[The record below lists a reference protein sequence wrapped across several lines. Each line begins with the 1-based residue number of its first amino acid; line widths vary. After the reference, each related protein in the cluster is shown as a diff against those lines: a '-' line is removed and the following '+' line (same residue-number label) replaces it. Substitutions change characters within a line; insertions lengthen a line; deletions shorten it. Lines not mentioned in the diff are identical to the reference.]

1 MDAQQPEDVRRAHFR
16 ADDQAG
22 AEIGPQAAVLVAL
35 QGGLVVRRVVR
46 LVRVSARPSVSCFEP
61 YTELAKKV
69 CPRLRDLA
77 TAPAGGITQPRTY
90 FFWPS
95 LYILIGTDMVARS
108 FFTIEHQHHH

>member
-1 MDAQQPEDVRRAHFR
+1 MDARQPEDVRCAHIR

-22 AEIGPQAAVLVAL
+22 AEVGPQATVLVAL
-35 QGGLVVRRVVR
+35 QRGLVVRRVVR

-77 TAPAGGITQPRTY
+77 TAPAGEITQPRPN
-90 FFWPS
+90 FF
-95 LYILIGTDMVARS
+95 G
-108 FFTIEHQHHH
+108 